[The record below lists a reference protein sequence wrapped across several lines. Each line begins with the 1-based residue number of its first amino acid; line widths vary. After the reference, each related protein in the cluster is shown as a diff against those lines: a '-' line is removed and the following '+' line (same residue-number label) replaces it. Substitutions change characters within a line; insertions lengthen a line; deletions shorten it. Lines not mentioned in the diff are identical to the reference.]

1 MRVAENGFRR
11 AAAVLALVIVA
22 AIALRG
28 YVPGAD
34 PIPKQRST
42 SSPATII
49 AIVSI
54 MSIAIVVTFIGLLQL
69 LRRRKSA
76 AVLIVRDSGADGPRG
91 LRKRL
96 LYLAAAAV
104 LVFAIATA
112 LSTMSL
118 GRSHEDTAPP
128 TQANEQQSDAETQD
142 KAPPPEEAP
151 APEENPLLIPL
162 LAAQA
167 LLLVGLMIVGG
178 IIVVRR
184 SAVSDN
190 EQFRIAPF
198 DESSESVSDT
208 LARAAA
214 LGLAEIADPD
224 REPRAAIIAC
234 YAAMERALAE
244 APDAAP
250 HESDTPTEVLARA
263 VDHGVLHSDAAA
275 TLVALFTEARFSPH
289 RMTEEQ
295 RTIAIDML
303 QLVSADLRGAS

>member
-1 MRVAENGFRR
+1 M
-11 AAAVLALVIVA
+11 LALVIIA

-34 PIPKQRST
+34 PDPPQRSR

-49 AIVSI
+49 AVVSI
-54 MSIAIVVTFIGLLQL
+54 MSLAIVVTFFGLLQL

-76 AVLIVRDSGADGPRG
+76 AVIVFAVDGGDRPRG

-104 LVFAIATA
+104 AVFVLATA
-112 LSTMSL
+112 LSTLGL
-118 GRSHEDTAPP
+118 GRAEDEKAAP
-128 TQANEQQSDAETQD
+128 TDSAEQQSDDDAEGRTPQSED
-142 KAPPPEEAP
+142 PPPPED
-151 APEENPLLIPL
+151 NPLLVPL

-167 LLLVGLMIVGG
+167 LLLIGLMIVGG

-184 SAVSDN
+184 SAVSDDGK
-190 EQFRIAPF
+190 FTIAPF
-198 DESSESVSDT
+198 DESNESVSDT

-234 YAAMERALAE
+234 YTAMERALAE

-289 RMTEEQ
+289 RMTEDQ